1 MFYVVLPYNDNQ
13 VVDDLVAFSEEQW
26 LAVEYAKEWD
36 CYDISIA
43 EYDVS
48 DKNTMF
54 ESLCIDCDV
63 RIDDSYEINLYRLSI
78 KPPDRYYLYTDSQ
91 FLSMSEYSPTISEE
105 YLEETL
111 SGIYGVKILCD
122 YLSDQISEKLNTVIN
137 YILYKYM
144 VRVVL
149 FNKTDISNF
158 QDFIEKSG
166 MASSGHLSK
175 YKGGYVVADDDIL
188 NMGMIIKLCMGMYRP
203 G

>member
-54 ESLCIDCDV
+54 ESLYIDCDV

-78 KPPDRYYLYTDSQ
+78 KPPDIRR
-91 FLSMSEYSPTISEE
+91 ISRRN
-105 YLEETL
+105 
-111 SGIYGVKILCD
+111 IIW
-122 YLSDQISEKLNTVIN
+122 
-137 YILYKYM
+137 YIWGKNIM
-144 VRVVL
+144 
-149 FNKTDISNF
+149 
-158 QDFIEKSG
+158 
-166 MASSGHLSK
+166 
-175 YKGGYVVADDDIL
+175 
-188 NMGMIIKLCMGMYRP
+188 
-203 G
+203 